1 MKKIITST
9 VLSFIAAMALA
20 IPAKRNWITVTQS
33 DGTTLKVC
41 LTGDEHTHFY
51 VTSDNVPLYK
61 DAENRFCYL
70 KIEDGK
76 LVSSNI
82 LAHEAER
89 RTAKESTAITDI
101 TSISAYAEKKLTTRN
116 TNIMKGIKRLAGK
129 DDKSVFQGKK
139 KAPVILAYFS
149 DKSFSKDDESITA
162 FYNDVLNKEG
172 FSQYGAAGSVHDYFS
187 VMSRGAFDLSFDVI
201 GPVKV
206 SKSATYYGGPS
217 AIMGGTDHIGEFIT
231 EAIKNADAQYD
242 IDWTKYDW
250 DGDGEVEQVFVL
262 YAGYG
267 QATGGP
273 TGTIWPNAWTLDE
286 ALQNQDGNGG
296 FSLDGVYINQY
307 ACANELYLNSGNTP
321 MGLGVF
327 CHEFSH
333 CMGLPDMYDT
343 SYGTTP
349 TMGDWDLLASGS
361 YNGPQGIG
369 WCPAGW
375 TSYERAYAG
384 WLDLTELKE
393 GDKIAG
399 MTSLDDEDGKAY
411 VIYNDN
417 HKDEYYLLENHKNN
431 GWDAYTPE
439 SGLLVIHVDYDKKL
453 FDNNIVNTRGEF
465 TPAEGYSEYLTNDHP
480 RMAPFSRVRS
490 IQNETY
496 FYTYP
501 MEAPRG
507 VVDSLTNTSKPAAE
521 LYNALE
527 DGSKLMGKPI
537 YNIKK
542 DETGNI
548 SFSFMT
554 KDKVPLAISELT
566 TTDSSDRNAIVY
578 DLTGKAVARV
588 ADIKAGKLKAGIYII
603 GRKKVVVE

>member
-9 VLSFIAAMALA
+9 VLSFITAMALA

-41 LTGDEHTHFY
+41 LTGDEHMHFY

-70 KIEDGK
+70 KIEEGK

-101 TSISAYAEKKLTTRN
+101 TNISAYAEKKLTTRN
-116 TNIMKGIKRLAGK
+116 ANIMKGIKRLPGK

-172 FSQYGAAGSVHDYFS
+172 FSQNGAAGSVHDYFS

-399 MTSLDDEDGKAY
+399 MTSLDDEDGQAY

-439 SGLLVIHVDYDKKL
+439 GGLLVIHVDYDKKL

-527 DGSKLMGKPI
+527 DGSKLMSKPI

-554 KDKVPLAISELT
+554 KDNGTLAISELT

-603 GRKKVVVE
+603 GRTKVVVE

>member
-9 VLSFIAAMALA
+9 VLSFITAMALA

-70 KIEDGK
+70 KIEEGK

-101 TSISAYAEKKLTTRN
+101 TNMSAYSEKKLTTQN
-116 TNIMKGIKRLAGK
+116 ANIMKGIKRLPGK

-149 DKSFSKDDESITA
+149 DKSFSKDDESIKA

-439 SGLLVIHVDYDKKL
+439 GGLLVIHVDYDKKL

-507 VVDSLTNTSKPAAE
+507 VVDSLTNTSKPAAK

-527 DGSKLMGKPI
+527 DGSKLMSKPI

-554 KDKVPLAISELT
+554 KDNGTLAISELT

>member
-9 VLSFIAAMALA
+9 VLSFIVAMALA

-41 LTGDEHTHFY
+41 LTGDEHMHFY

-101 TSISAYAEKKLTTRN
+101 TNISAYAEKKLTTRN
-116 TNIMKGIKRLAGK
+116 ANTMKEIKRLPGK

-149 DKSFSKDDESITA
+149 DKSFSKDDESIKA

-361 YNGPQGIG
+361 YNGPQGTG

-399 MTSLDDEDGKAY
+399 ITSLDDENGQAY

-439 SGLLVIHVDYDKKL
+439 GGLLVIHVDYDKKL

-537 YNIKK
+537 YNIEK

-554 KDKVPLAISELT
+554 KDNGTLAISELT

>member
-89 RTAKESTAITDI
+89 RTAKESIAITDI

-116 TNIMKGIKRLAGK
+116 TNIMKGIKRLPGK

-273 TGTIWPNAWTLDE
+273 TGTIWPNA
-286 ALQNQDGNGG
+286 
-296 FSLDGVYINQY
+296 
-307 ACANELYLNSGNTP
+307 
-321 MGLGVF
+321 
-327 CHEFSH
+327 
-333 CMGLPDMYDT
+333 
-343 SYGTTP
+343 
-349 TMGDWDLLASGS
+349 
-361 YNGPQGIG
+361 
-369 WCPAGW
+369 
-375 TSYERAYAG
+375 
-384 WLDLTELKE
+384 
-393 GDKIAG
+393 
-399 MTSLDDEDGKAY
+399 
-411 VIYNDN
+411 
-417 HKDEYYLLENHKNN
+417 
-431 GWDAYTPE
+431 
-439 SGLLVIHVDYDKKL
+439 
-453 FDNNIVNTRGEF
+453 
-465 TPAEGYSEYLTNDHP
+465 
-480 RMAPFSRVRS
+480 
-490 IQNETY
+490 
-496 FYTYP
+496 
-501 MEAPRG
+501 
-507 VVDSLTNTSKPAAE
+507 
-521 LYNALE
+521 
-527 DGSKLMGKPI
+527 
-537 YNIKK
+537 
-542 DETGNI
+542 
-548 SFSFMT
+548 
-554 KDKVPLAISELT
+554 
-566 TTDSSDRNAIVY
+566 
-578 DLTGKAVARV
+578 
-588 ADIKAGKLKAGIYII
+588 
-603 GRKKVVVE
+603 